1 MLDEVKILLEDY
13 AERVVNAAK
22 NNLAKTNN
30 ANGELYNSLKSEV
43 SQTDEDITVTFQ
55 GTPYANFYDQGVQGA
70 DPTKMPDGAKHRFNR
85 APLSKFRFGTGNFK
99 GQGSLRGAIDQ
110 WVVQKPGLSNVR
122 DDLGRFIPRKTMVFL
137 ISRSIYLAGLKPSY
151 FFSDPFEFY
160 TERLER
166 ELEDALDR
174 DVKLAIS
181 QTDETNELIITIN

>member
-22 NNLAKTNN
+22 SNLAKTDN

-43 SQTDEDITVTFQ
+43 SQTDDDITVTFT
-55 GTPYANFYDQGVQGA
+55 GTPYASFYDQGVQGA
-70 DPTKMPDGAKHRFNR
+70 DPTRMPDGAKHRQNR
-85 APLSKFRFGTGNFK
+85 APLSNFRFGTGNFK

-137 ISRSIYLAGLKPSY
+137 ITRSIYLTGLKPSY

-174 DVKLAIS
+174 DVQLAIS
-181 QTDETNELIITIN
+181 QTNETNELIITIN

>member
-43 SQTDEDITVTFQ
+43 SQTDDDITVTFQ
-55 GTPYANFYDQGVQGA
+55 GTPYANFYDQG
-70 DPTKMPDGAKHRFNR
+70 
-85 APLSKFRFGTGNFK
+85 
-99 GQGSLRGAIDQ
+99 RGAIDQ

-174 DVKLAIS
+174 DVQLAIS